1 MHPSFMA
8 YRQQSVSLD
17 LDTDVTHQCA
27 LHYTRDQH
35 LIGIIEFS
43 KPGYLLRWQDLEYFR
58 RRTEEMS
65 VMPFP
70 DCINAMIID
79 VRNVTAWL
87 DNDVPIIPWRLLE
100 EECPVRLVVPAERIE
115 HYAGFFEPTWLTT
128 DVDTAIQ
135 EIREFI
141 DMFVHLVLKSRKPP
155 NWRFFYARKPVY
167 FSEGG
172 GKVLTSNSLL
182 QYFLHHDGSCSDL
195 EL

>member
-1 MHPSFMA
+1 MLQNFMA

-27 LHYTRDQH
+27 LHHTRDQH

-43 KPGYLLRWQDLEYFR
+43 KPSFLLRWQDLEYFR

-70 DCINAMIID
+70 DCVNAMIID
-79 VRNVTAWL
+79 VRNVAAWL

-100 EECPVRLVVPAERIE
+100 EECPVRLVVPADRVE

-128 DVDTAIQ
+128 DTETAIQ
-135 EIREFI
+135 EIRHFM
-141 DMFVHLVLKSRKPP
+141 DMFVH
-155 NWRFFYARKPVY
+155 
-167 FSEGG
+167 
-172 GKVLTSNSLL
+172 
-182 QYFLHHDGSCSDL
+182 
-195 EL
+195 